1 MQLRDGI
8 CWGLVPARSGSK
20 SVALKNLALLGGR
33 PLLDYGVLAA
43 RQAGLERIVCST
55 DGPEIAAR
63 SRELG
68 IVVDDRPTELAGDEA
83 PVFDVIARWLT
94 EVFRREGAVPE
105 MVALI
110 QPTSPFITPAQIQS
124 CVALLQGD
132 PEAASAQTVI
142 PCPHNHHAYN
152 QRLVADGRVTWRF
165 PDERRAAYNKQR
177 KPEHFLFGNLV
188 VFRSQMAL
196 DQGSVFAERS
206 LASPVPEIYGFDC
219 DGPDDFRRGTLML
232 ESGLVELPHLD
243 AQFDAQMDD

>member
-83 PVFDVIARWLT
+83 PVFERYYAGGHRTFRGFDYRGVGPRGIIAGPPLVQTDDSVGGDWLFLLSFEYNFPIYQDVLRVVLFSDTGTVQDDFGLDEYRMSVGAGLRL
-94 EVFRREGAVPE
+94 AVPFLGQAPFAFDFAVP
-105 MVALI
+105 VAK
-110 QPTSPFITPAQIQS
+110 
-124 CVALLQGD
+124 
-132 PEAASAQTVI
+132 E
-142 PCPHNHHAYN
+142 
-152 QRLVADGRVTWRF
+152 
-165 PDERRAAYNKQR
+165 
-177 KPEHFLFGNLV
+177 
-188 VFRSQMAL
+188 
-196 DQGSVFAERS
+196 
-206 LASPVPEIYGFDC
+206 
-219 DGPDDFRRGTLML
+219 PDDETQIF
-232 ESGLVELPHLD
+232 SFDIALP
-243 AQFDAQMDD
+243 F